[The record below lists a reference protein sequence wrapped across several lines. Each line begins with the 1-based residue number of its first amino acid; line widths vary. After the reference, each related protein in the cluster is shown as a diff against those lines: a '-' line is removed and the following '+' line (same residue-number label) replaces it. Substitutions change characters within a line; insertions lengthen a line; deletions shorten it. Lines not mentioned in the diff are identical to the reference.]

1 MPTFET
7 PEPIDAVLE
16 LVAGEVRITASE
28 RTDTVVEVRPVDPSH
43 EPDVTAA
50 AQTRVD
56 YSRGTLVVKAP
67 KSRGYWRRT
76 GSVDVTIELPTTS
89 SVNASAAMLDLRG
102 EGRLG
107 ECRVKIAAGQ
117 IRLEGTGALHVSTSA
132 GNVTVDHVA
141 GNADVVTGSGDV
153 RIREIDGA
161 AVIKNSNGASWV
173 GEVSGDVR
181 LNAANGGIVVDKA
194 LAAVD
199 AKTANGN
206 VRIGEVV
213 RGSIGLQTSMGEL
226 EVGVREGTA
235 AWLDVKSTFGT
246 VRSSLT
252 AADSGPAKS
261 EETVEVRARTAFGDI
276 LIHRS

>member
-7 PEPIDAVLE
+7 PEPINAVLE
-16 LVAGEVRITASE
+16 LVAGDVRITASQ
-28 RTDTVVEVRPVDPSH
+28 RTDTVVEVRPADPSN
-43 EPDVTAA
+43 ELDVTAA
-50 AQTRVD
+50 AQIRID
-56 YSRGTLVVKAP
+56 YSRGALVIKGP
-67 KSRGYWRRT
+67 KPRGHWRKV
-76 GSVDVTIELPTTS
+76 GSVEVTLELPTNS
-89 SVNASAAMLDLRG
+89 SLSASAAMVDLRG

-107 ECRVKIAAGQ
+107 ECRVKTAAGQ
-117 IRLEGTGALHVSTSA
+117 IRLEGTGPLHVSTAA
-132 GNVTVDHVA
+132 GDVSVDHVA
-141 GNADVVTGSGDV
+141 GNADIATGSGDV
-153 RIREIDGA
+153 RIREIDGT

-181 LNAANGGIVVDKA
+181 LNAANGGIVVDRA

-199 AKTANGN
+199 AKTANGD

-213 RGSIGLQTSMGEL
+213 RGSIGLQTAMGEL

-235 AWLDVKSTFGT
+235 AWLDAKSTFGT

-252 AADSGPAKS
+252 AADGPAKS
-261 EETVEVRARTAFGDI
+261 EETVEVRARTEFGDI

>member
-1 MPTFET
+1 MPTFDT
-7 PEPIDAVLE
+7 PEPIDAVIE
-16 LVAGEVRITASE
+16 VVAGDVRITASQ
-28 RTDTVVEVRPVDPSH
+28 RTDTVVEVRPADPAR
-43 EPDVTAA
+43 ELDVTAA
-50 AQTRVD
+50 AQIRVD
-56 YSRGTLVVKAP
+56 YSRGTLVIKGP
-67 KSRGYWRRT
+67 KPRGPWRRI
-76 GSVDVTIELPTTS
+76 GSVDVSIELPTS
-89 SVNASAAMLDLRG
+89 SAVSASAAVVDLRG
-102 EGRLG
+102 AGRLG

-117 IRLEGTGALHVSTSA
+117 IRLEGTGPLHVSTAA

-141 GNADVVTGSGDV
+141 GDAEVVTGSGDV
-153 RIREIDGA
+153 RIREVDGA
-161 AVIKNSNGASWV
+161 AVIKNSNGASWI

-213 RGSIGLQTSMGEL
+213 RGSIGLQTAMGEL

-235 AWLDVKSTFGT
+235 AWLDVKSSFGT

-252 AADSGPAKS
+252 AADGPATS
-261 EETVEVRARTAFGDI
+261 EETVEVHARTSFGDI